1 MSNQT
6 NIDGLRGQLALTI
19 HRHWK
24 LFLIQGIVMMVLG
37 FLAVAEPNVATV
49 AVTLFVGWLFF
60 IGGIFRAASAWHSRQ
75 MSPFCRRA
83 ETGWMQKRH
92 RTISSSV
99 ANRGCG
105 EFFQFYKKEDGS
117 FAGLLAVAVG
127 KKLEP
132 ADAGNRVFCQHV
144 NAVGALCCRRTRIL
158 CLREPSVGPW
168 ARRKSGRSNARSA
181 PRSGRWALLRMRN
194 AKPAA
199 KESCLY
205 DHALT
210 SISRARSC
218 SVGWVEGSCEVRR
231 SQMAAVALRNIQ
243 GTPRRRVHAKAIY
256 LSSKPFWKE

>member
-1 MSNQT
+1 MPGQAAGSCVRR
-6 NIDGLRGQLALTI
+6 IGLVPQ
-19 HRHWK
+19 
-24 LFLIQGIVMMVLG
+24 
-37 FLAVAEPNVATV
+37 
-49 AVTLFVGWLFF
+49 
-60 IGGIFRAASAWHSRQ
+60 RQ
-75 MSPFCRRA
+75 SPFCPRA
-83 ETGWMQKRH
+83 EMRWMQKRH

-105 EFFQFYKKEDGS
+105 EFFQFYKKEDWQFCWPS
-117 FAGLLAVAVG
+117 SRSPLG
-127 KKLEP
+127 KELEP
-132 ADAGNRVFCQHV
+132 VDAGNRVFCNDV

-218 SVGWVEGSCEVRR
+218 SAGWVEGSCEVRR

-243 GTPRRRVHAKAIY
+243 GTPRRRLHAKAIY